1 MRSNVRFA
9 LLAALVGAILAVSAP
24 VAQAAV
30 PFGVEKFSAANCTAA
45 YEGCAGEKTT
55 VGPFEYWTPKETTST
70 EEKIQGY
77 TQATGHPAWGVTDFQ
92 ANTEGTLPNEVPAGL
107 AEGKVVKHV
116 RTDVGPG
123 VSTNPEAVPK
133 CTMKEFDA
141 SAKEEEAVPSSG
153 FYPKPECKE
162 TGSESTVIGVNKVTV
177 YAGPEGVAPGVSD
190 LPLEG
195 TAYNVEQPQGV
206 ASVFGVALK
215 LPMELTAASL
225 KKGFEKAEKEGAVP
239 GVGGFPT
246 LVKQGEIEAGQY
258 YAHTLINGNVEWAG
272 NYHDYYEIEVS
283 TALPL
288 ISSRLILKG
297 NIGSTGNG
305 GYITLPSNCAGR
317 GPATTNTV
325 TLTSTTGQVV
335 PRTYETPVGA
345 EGCKGESGLLIPPF
359 EPKFGLTPG
368 AGETQSDQ
376 PDGITAELTVPHNPL
391 PTELDSSQLRTASV
405 TLPEGMTLNPSA
417 ASGLKAC
424 TPAQIGI
431 KTRNPVT
438 CPAASKL
445 GEVTLNVPDLPA
457 TTEGKPTLEGSI
469 YLGGPEPIAGGTNPN
484 APEYTIYLN
493 AESAR
498 YGVDVRLEGK
508 VTPNPTTGQV
518 TTTFTENPEQPF
530 SNIKLKFNGGPLAP
544 IANPLTCGTA
554 TATTSL
560 VPYIGS
566 FATATPSSAFVV
578 DSNGKGG
585 ACPSPL
591 PFAPTQTTQNQNAN
605 AGGNTSFT
613 FNLSR
618 PEGQQYLSQVKTTLP
633 PGLVALLPT
642 VTPCGEE
649 QANAGTCPASSL
661 VGAAAAL
668 AGSGPTP
675 FLFTG
680 GTVYLTGPY
689 HGAPYGLSIVV
700 PAVAGPFSLGNV
712 VTRATINVDPYT
724 ARVTVTSVLPTIFKG
739 IPLRLRG
746 VTVAINKQGYLINP
760 TNCGTFATES
770 TVSGFTPGSSA
781 VATQNLSTPFQ
792 VNNCGGLAF
801 KPSFKSKTS
810 AKTSKANGASLETT
824 LNIGAGQT
832 NFKSVM
838 VQLPKQLPS
847 RLTTLQKACPEAV
860 FATNPYSC
868 PSGSFVGGARANTPT
883 LPGKLQGPA
892 IFVSHGGEAFPDLDL
907 VMEANGVRVILVGN
921 TKISNGITTTT
932 FASPPDV
939 PVSSITVN
947 LPIGAHSAV
956 TANGSLC
963 INPLTMPTTM
973 IGQNGFKVTQK
984 TKLAVAGCPVRIAG
998 KKVIGNTAYITVQ
1011 TYSAG
1016 RISGSGSN
1024 LKTVYRHLGKAEK
1037 TATLKVPL
1045 SNAGLRRGR
1054 PLRVKLRVGFVPK
1067 TKSNGNSASTTTVIF
1082 G

>member
-1 MRSNVRFA
+1 MRSKVRFS
-9 LLAALVGAILAVSAP
+9 LLAPLTGAILALVAVSAP
-24 VAQAAV
+24 AAQAAAE
-30 PFGVEKFSAANCTAA
+30 FGPEILVAGNCTEAF
-45 YEGCAGEKTT
+45 KTCGSDPLS
-55 VGPFEYWTPKETTST
+55 GPYAFPKEPSVKEAR
-70 EEKIQGY
+70 EEGY
-77 TQATGHPAWGVTDFQ
+77 NQAAGHPAWGITSFKV
-92 ANTEGTLPNEVPAGL
+92 NTEGTPPNAVPAGL
-107 AEGKVVKHV
+107 LTTGPVKRV

-133 CTMKEFDA
+133 CTMEQFGEKEA
-141 SAKEEEAVPSSG
+141 IPNTG
-153 FYPKPECKE
+153 FYAEPKCE
-162 TGSESTVIGVNKVTV
+162 TATEIGINMVTV
-177 YAGPEGVAPGVSD
+177 ALFNGKHEFQTD
-190 LPLEG
+190 LPLTG
-195 TAYNVEQPQGV
+195 KVYNLVQPQGV
-206 ASVFGVALK
+206 ASDFGVALAI
-215 LPMELTAASL
+215 PTAVSGAAL
-225 KKGFEKAEKEGAVP
+225 KEGFEAAEAKGAKQ

-246 LVKQGEIEAGQY
+246 LVEQEGAEAQEY
-258 YAHTLINGNVEWAG
+258 FAHTQILGNVEWAG
-272 NYHDYYEIEVS
+272 NYHDYYEINVS

-305 GYITLPSNCAGR
+305 GYITLPSNCAGV

-325 TLTSTTGQVV
+325 TIESAAGKVAKKEYTTPIG
-335 PRTYETPVGA
+335 T
-345 EGCKGESGLLIPPF
+345 EGCKGESGLTIPPF
-359 EPKFGLTPG
+359 VPTFGLTPG

-376 PDGITAELTVPHNPL
+376 PDGITAELTVPHDPS
-391 PTELDSSQLRTASV
+391 PAGIDTSQLRTAVV
-405 TLPEGMTLNPSA
+405 TMPEGMTLNPSA
-417 ASGLKAC
+417 ASGLQAC
-424 TPAQIGI
+424 TPSQIGI
-431 KTRNPVT
+431 ETRNPVT
-438 CPAASKL
+438 CPAASKI
-445 GEVTLNVPDLPA
+445 GEVTLTVPDLPA
-457 TTEGKPTLEGSI
+457 TEPLTGSV
-469 YLGGPEPIAGGTNPN
+469 YLGGPGSGPITSP
-484 APEYTIYLN
+484 PYTMYVD
-493 AESAR
+493 AESSR
-498 YGVDVRLEGK
+498 YGVSVRLKGS
-508 VTPNPTTGQV
+508 VTPNETTGRL
-518 TTTFTENPEQPF
+518 TATFSENPEQPF
-530 SNIKLKFNGGPLAP
+530 SNIKLKFNGGSLAP

-566 FATATPSSAFVV
+566 FATATPSSAFTV

-591 PFAPTQTTQNQNAN
+591 PFALTQTTQNQNAN

-642 VTPCGEE
+642 VTPCGEA

-689 HGAPYGLSIVV
+689 NGAPYGLSIVV

-712 VTRATINVDPYT
+712 VTRATINVDQYT
-724 ARVTVTSVLPTIFKG
+724 GRVIVTSVLPTIHAG
-739 IPLRLRG
+739 VPLRLRG
-746 VTVAINKQGYLINP
+746 ITVAINKQGYLINP
-760 TNCGTFATES
+760 TNCSAFQTES
-770 TVSGFTPGSSA
+770 TLTSTFG
-781 VATQNLSTPFQ
+781 ATQTGLNSPFQ
-792 VNNCGGLAF
+792 VSNCGALAF
-801 KPSFKSKTS
+801 KPSFKSKTL

-860 FATNPYSC
+860 FNANPFHC

-907 VMEANGVRVILVGN
+907 VMEANGVKVILVGN
-921 TKISNGITTTT
+921 TKISKGVTTTT

-963 INPLTMPTTM
+963 INPLTMPTTL

-984 TKLAVAGCPVRIAG
+984 TKLAVSGCPVRIAG
-998 KKVIGNTAYITVQ
+998 QKTIGNTAYITVQ

-1024 LKTVYRHLGKAEK
+1024 LATTYRHLNNAQK

-1045 SNAGLRRGR
+1045 SRGGQR
-1054 PLRVKLRVGFVPK
+1054 KGKPLKVKLRVGFVPK
-1067 TKSNGNSASTTTVIF
+1067 KKSSGNGNSASTTTVVF